1 MRHVVG
7 NRPQHRYGSHT
18 MMPIGYQPHT
28 RHGPITAPWEPLF
41 AREMAERCTASG
53 WSRPSEQ
60 KRELNT
66 VLL

>member
-1 MRHVVG
+1 
-7 NRPQHRYGSHT
+7 

-28 RHGPITAPWEPLF
+28 HHGPITAPWEPLF